1 MILMSENKAGHSHAG
16 HRDRVKS
23 RFEKEGLSGF
33 EDHVAL
39 EMLLFYAIPQR
50 DTNNTAHDLI
60 NEFGSL
66 SGVFEASVE
75 SLERVKG
82 VGRNAAILIKLIPEM
97 YSKYQLDKAKNSS
110 LILDSAEKVGKY
122 FVSKYI
128 GLTHEVLM
136 AVCLD
141 NKCRVKKSFVVSE
154 GSIGSTDV
162 NLRKIAG
169 MAINVNASS
178 VIIAHNHPAGVAAP
192 SSGDVEAVRVIV
204 NTLRKLDI
212 VLCDSIIVAGENYYS
227 MADHQKFAHLFDY

>member
-1 MILMSENKAGHSHAG
+1 MNDNKVGHSHAG
-16 HRDRVKS
+16 HRDRVKT

-50 DTNNTAHDLI
+50 DTNNIAHDLI

-110 LILDSAEKVGKY
+110 LILDDAEKVGTY

-141 NKCRVKKSFVVSE
+141 NKCRIKKSFVVSE

-192 SSGDVEAVRVIV
+192 SAGDVEAVRVTA

>member
-1 MILMSENKAGHSHAG
+1 MLMDDNKVEHSHAG
-16 HRDRVKS
+16 HRDRVKT
-23 RFEKEGLSGF
+23 RFEKEGLCGF

-39 EMLLFYAIPQR
+39 EMLLYYAIPQR
-50 DTNNTAHDLI
+50 DTNNIAHDLI

-75 SLERVKG
+75 SLESVKG

-110 LILDSAEKVGKY
+110 HILDNAEKVGKY

-141 NKCRVKKSFVVSE
+141 NKCRVKKFFVVSE

-192 SSGDVEAVRVIV
+192 SAGDVEAVRVIV

-227 MADHQKFAHLFDY
+227 MADHQKFAYLFDY